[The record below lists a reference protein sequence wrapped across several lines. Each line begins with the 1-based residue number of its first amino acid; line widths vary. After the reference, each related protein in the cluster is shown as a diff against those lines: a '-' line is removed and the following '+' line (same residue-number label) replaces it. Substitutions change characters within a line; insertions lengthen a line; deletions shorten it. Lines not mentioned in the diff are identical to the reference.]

1 MSTRIL
7 DNRFELEKQLSHTDF
22 STVYL
27 GCDRKHFQRPACLV
41 IGLRYQQPE
50 MRYRLE
56 REAQVLERLGQT
68 PQMPKVLAYFNR
80 PASHSSSSHA
90 SSSHAAGKSA
100 VSKKRKETPAQG
112 AESRGTEG
120 DGNDVIDPD
129 HSDQDTFYI
138 VQEHLIGHPIS
149 QEITP
154 HKKLSES
161 YVVKLLQD
169 TLTALAVAHNQGVV
183 HQNLHPQH
191 IIRQDL
197 DGQIFLTHFGTLY
210 KLAKSKLTKDGGL
223 RISVPVSPHPYLSPE
238 QRRAD
243 YNQQPQPASDLYALG
258 LIAIEALTGQPHY
271 HLTYHPT
278 NGLQWRDQV
287 EVSLPIAEFIDRLV
301 RHDWKD
307 RFADAQSAL
316 DTLVLVSDRFRVA
329 HDSRLPTV
337 VAAPGGRIPAQ
348 LGTIRST
355 SFRFNP
361 SANAASDLG
370 YSAGSYSTFKP
381 ANPYLLKLFI
391 ASLAVLVALGVGVK
405 AYQWGQQRFAQVS
418 PTWES
423 WKTPSDLRFPQAS
436 SEDLVPLLADG
447 SIRLRESAASS
458 FWDMVAAA
466 ENAGVALYPLAGYR
480 SADDAATLSE
490 KEEIEQT
497 DYPTGYAV
505 DIGGIDAAT
514 DWDVSFTQTD
524 AFQWLAQNA
533 QTYGFELSLPE
544 DGLTGGLTSKE
555 PWHWR
560 YVDDQDSRETFGK
573 DRA

>member
-41 IGLRYQQPE
+41 TGLRYQQPE

-68 PQMPKVLAYFNR
+68 PQMPKVLAYFNQSAKESSAQS
-80 PASHSSSSHA
+80 PAHNNDS
-90 SSSHAAGKSA
+90 
-100 VSKKRKETPAQG
+100 E
-112 AESRGTEG
+112 
-120 DGNDVIDPD
+120 GNDFTGTDD
-129 HSDQDTFYI
+129 SDQDTFYI

-169 TLTALAVAHNQGVV
+169 VLAALAVAHNQGVV

-210 KLAKSKLTKDGGL
+210 KLAKSKLTKDGSL
-223 RISVPVSPHPYLSPE
+223 RVSVPVSPHPYLSPE

-243 YNQQPQPASDLYALG
+243 YDQRPQPASDLYALG

-271 HLTYHPT
+271 HLTYDPT
-278 NGLQWRDQV
+278 DGLQWRDQV
-287 EVSLPIAEFIDRLV
+287 EVSLPIAEFIDRLI

-316 DTLVLVSDRFRVA
+316 DTLVLVSDRFRIA

-337 VAAPGGRIPAQ
+337 VAAPGGRISTQ
-348 LGTIRST
+348 IGTMHST

-361 SANAASDLG
+361 APKASSGSG
-370 YSAGSYSTFKP
+370 YSSGNYVTFKTS
-381 ANPYLLKLFI
+381 NPYLLKLFI

-423 WKTPSDLRFPQAS
+423 WKTPSEPSFPQANA
-436 SEDLVPLLADG
+436 EDLVPVLEDG
-447 SIRLRESAASS
+447 SIQLRESAAAA
-458 FWDMVAAA
+458 FWDMVLAA
-466 ENAGVALYPLAGYR
+466 ENAGIALYPLAGYR
-480 SADDAATLSE
+480 SAESAETSSE
-490 KEEIEQT
+490 KESIAQT
-497 DYPTGYAV
+497 DYPTGYAI
-505 DIGGIDAAT
+505 DIGGMDAAT
-514 DWDVSFTQTD
+514 DWDISFTQTD
-524 AFQWLAQNA
+524 AFQWLEQNA
-533 QTYGFELSLPE
+533 RTYGFELSLPE
-544 DGLTGGLTSKE
+544 DSLTGGLTSKE

-560 YVDDQDSRETFGK
+560 YVDDNDSRETFGEDK
-573 DRA
+573 A